1 MPNSECWHGHTSRQV
16 GCVSC
21 VIVFGVAD
29 GPSEADIHRPRYRGR
44 PRARLAAALAA
55 LNEVHATLGDLE
67 LSLTDRVNLAYELTE
82 KAIAKAEGK

>member
-29 GPSEADIHRPRYRGR
+29 GPSEDDTHRPRYRGSR
-44 PRARLAAALAA
+44 RERFAAALRLAK
-55 LNEVHATLGDLE
+55 EATNGWACYAKRQAEHDE
-67 LSLTDRVNLAYELTE
+67 
-82 KAIAKAEGK
+82 IARLHREIARLEGK